1 MKQIY
6 ILTISFII
14 LFGLGILLNSF
25 LGKKKFSFES
35 TEYFQTSTEHF
46 KSNEWTTNEEVL
58 EAEKTSLN
66 DNQKK
71 EVQNMI
77 QQISKDQLKELIA
90 NQSPLLAGPQGPPGI
105 QGPAGTKLIASGRLV
120 NKSTS
125 ENAQKG
131 ENIFFP
137 KMVVTRTEGTN
148 PTSSLA
154 YLDTPAAFASFQDW
168 QLDIDQQLKNRYD
181 SNCLTMNKTQDKLY
195 MDKCDITN
203 GGQKWGWDSSNRLIS
218 TSASTDRNLKCI
230 GLSYPEENVNAS
242 SIPGCVGDDC
252 LNIEA
257 KKFLVVKD
265 CDINNIKDDEVWGFL

>member
-1 MKQIY
+1 MKLIFF
-6 ILTISFII
+6 IVISFII
-14 LFGLGILLNSF
+14 LLALFILLNSF
-25 LGKKKFSFES
+25 LSKERFINN
-35 TEYFQTSTEHF
+35 STEHF
-46 KSNEWTTNEEVL
+46 QSNQWTTNEEVL
-58 EAEKTSLN
+58 QAEKQPLN
-66 DNQKK
+66 DTQKK
-71 EVQNMI
+71 EVQNMV
-77 QQISKDQLKELIA
+77 QQVSRDQLKELIA

-125 ENAQKG
+125 SGNEKG
-131 ENIFFP
+131 QNIFFP

-148 PTSSLA
+148 PSSSLS

-181 SNCLTMNKTQDKLY
+181 SNCLTMNNTQDKLY
-195 MDKCDITN
+195 MDKCDISN
-203 GGQKWGWDSSNRLIS
+203 GGQKWAWDSSNRLIS
-218 TSASTDRNLKCI
+218 TSASTDRNLKCV
-230 GLSYPEENVNAS
+230 GLSFPEENVNAS